1 MLGALSEKGFL
12 NLIGKWKPN
21 GIATHQSFRNNTG
34 QIKSCDEQPN
44 TPRPSATHTNA
55 RTRNSTL
62 HVTMKKRHPSWMPF
76 ITYMVASVDA
86 DLKQVDRTRVLGHT

>member
-44 TPRPSATHTNA
+44 TPRPSATHRNA

-62 HVTMKKRHPSWMPF
+62 HVTMKKDIQVGCHLSLTRSPVWML
-76 ITYMVASVDA
+76 T
-86 DLKQVDRTRVLGHT
+86 